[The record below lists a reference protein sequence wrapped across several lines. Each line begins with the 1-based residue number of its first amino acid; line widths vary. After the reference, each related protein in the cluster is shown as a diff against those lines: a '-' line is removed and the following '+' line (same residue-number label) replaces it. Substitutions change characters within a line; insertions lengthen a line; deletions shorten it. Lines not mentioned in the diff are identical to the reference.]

1 MITIG
6 NEENASQELLQ
17 SISDHTDAWGGWMT
31 TPLTILTIFAS
42 IATICGL
49 IMIYIEMRRQKASL
63 GRQELIVKDLIR
75 HLFINAAIMEVIRMK
90 MTGKW
95 AQLHPTEGVFTRFC
109 VLDSDLE
116 LSQISVTDEQY
127 TKLHRMSLFLRN
139 YNIMSLLAE
148 KHFNDP
154 DFDPKEKE
162 LELDELWRR
171 TVTITKEFLRLGDV
185 TKLDITKESVRDFVL
200 VHYPGKNDSSPS
212 KNDLPERKGDRAY
225 YDNDLNLREVFD
237 DCIIDKY
244 DNIRVIPFA

>member
-6 NEENASQELLQ
+6 SDENASQELLQ
-17 SISDHTDAWGGWMT
+17 NISDHTDAWGGWMNT
-31 TPLTILTIFAS
+31 SLTILTILAS
-42 IATICGL
+42 VATISGL
-49 IMIYIEMRRQKASL
+49 IMIYIELRRHKASL

-90 MTGKW
+90 MTGNWGK
-95 AQLHPTEGVFTRFC
+95 LHPTEGVFTRFC

-116 LSQISVTDEQY
+116 LSQIRVTDAQY
-127 TKLHRMSLFLRN
+127 IMLHRMSLFLRN
-139 YNIMSLLAE
+139 YNIMSQLAE

-171 TVTITKEFLRLGDV
+171 TVTITKEFIRLGVV
-185 TKLDITKESVRDFVL
+185 TTLNITKESVREFVYE
-200 VHYPGKNDSSPS
+200 HYHEIDLSSLP
-212 KNDLPERKGDRAY
+212 KMTLPERAGDRAY
-225 YDNDLNLREVFD
+225 YDTELDLSEVFD
-237 DCIIDKY
+237 ACIIDKY